1 MHLEFLP
8 IKMAFYEQRN
18 RRFRLRME
26 ENPRLIHLPLFASW
40 KAIEFSI
47 HTCNHK
53 NRTKICKTWK
63 LVKCDMWVWIRLI
76 NQLNWIELWIYI
88 NKTSKWWPLGKNSPI
103 ELNYESISIKQVND
117 GVHVYTPS
125 MMWRLWGFQAS
136 NNPHNTKVV
145 MGCEGIDLFS
155 RIWLW

>member
-1 MHLEFLP
+1 
-8 IKMAFYEQRN
+8 MAFYEQRN

-40 KAIEFSI
+40 KAIDFPSI
-47 HTCNHK
+47 HATTETEQINARLENWLNATCGFG
-53 NRTKICKTWK
+53 
-63 LVKCDMWVWIRLI
+63 LGPLI
-76 NQLNWIELWIYI
+76 NWIELWIYI